1 MKSVPRSPFTTPLS
15 RSARETEPPIRS
27 IFQWKKQRPPLWAM
41 VLTAA
46 LILTC
51 GGLVSC
57 QAEPAADDGS
67 TPPGEEPDDAGYAQ
81 AFYQILTQD
90 APFLDSNSGMTWHL
104 SQLNEMIWNDPG
116 MDVRA
121 EQFAIADLDA
131 DGTPEVVILTD
142 QHIHSEPILV
152 LRWQDG
158 QVYYYQEVGRGM
170 QNLKADGTSEW
181 SDSAF
186 CNGFGRNR
194 YQPSE
199 DSGADIC
206 MADMLGEYDGFSEEP
221 QYTLNGREVSVEEY
235 EAALADQRA
244 KPGAVW
250 YELTAENAASALGVS
265 SPATRYGGHRTPGRI
280 LPRHTPIPNS

>member
-90 APFLDSNSGMTWHL
+90 AP
-104 SQLNEMIWNDPG
+104 
-116 MDVRA
+116 
-121 EQFAIADLDA
+121 
-131 DGTPEVVILTD
+131 
-142 QHIHSEPILV
+142 
-152 LRWQDG
+152 
-158 QVYYYQEVGRGM
+158 
-170 QNLKADGTSEW
+170 
-181 SDSAF
+181 
-186 CNGFGRNR
+186 
-194 YQPSE
+194 
-199 DSGADIC
+199 
-206 MADMLGEYDGFSEEP
+206 
-221 QYTLNGREVSVEEY
+221 
-235 EAALADQRA
+235 
-244 KPGAVW
+244 
-250 YELTAENAASALGVS
+250 
-265 SPATRYGGHRTPGRI
+265 
-280 LPRHTPIPNS
+280 LP

>member
-1 MKSVPRSPFTTPLS
+1 MNKFPRSPFTTPLS
-15 RSARETEPPIRS
+15 GSARETELRIRS
-27 IFQWKKQRPPLWAM
+27 IFRWKKQRPPLWAM
-41 VLTAA
+41 VLIAA
-46 LILTC
+46 LTLSC

-67 TPPGEEPDDAGYAQ
+67 TPPREETDDAGYAQ

-90 APFLDSNSGMTWHL
+90 APFLDSNSGITWHL

-152 LRWQDG
+152 LLWQDG

-170 QNLKADGTSEW
+170 QDLKADGTSEW

-186 CNGFGRNR
+186 CNGFGRDR
-194 YQPSE
+194 YQPGE
-199 DSGADIC
+199 DGGADIC
-206 MADMLGEYDGFSEEP
+206 MADILGEYDGFSEEP
-221 QYTLNGREVSVEEY
+221 QYTLNCREVSVEEY
-235 EAALADQRA
+235 EAALAAQRA
-244 KPGAVW
+244 KPDAVW

-265 SPATRYGGHRTPGRI
+265 APTTR
-280 LPRHTPIPNS
+280 

>member
-1 MKSVPRSPFTTPLS
+1 M
-15 RSARETEPPIRS
+15 
-27 IFQWKKQRPPLWAM
+27 
-41 VLTAA
+41 
-46 LILTC
+46 
-51 GGLVSC
+51 SC

-265 SPATRYGGHRTPGRI
+265 SPATR
-280 LPRHTPIPNS
+280 

>member
-15 RSARETEPPIRS
+15 RSARETEPRIRG
-27 IFQWKKQRPPLWAM
+27 ILLWKKQRPPLLAP
-41 VLTAA
+41 VLAA
-46 LILTC
+46 LILSC

-265 SPATRYGGHRTPGRI
+265 SPATR
-280 LPRHTPIPNS
+280 

>member
-1 MKSVPRSPFTTPLS
+1 MNNFPRSPFTTPLS
-15 RSARETEPPIRS
+15 GSARETELRIRS

-41 VLTAA
+41 VLIAV
-46 LILTC
+46 LTLSC

-67 TPPGEEPDDAGYAQ
+67 TPPEEETDDAGYAQ

-170 QNLKADGTSEW
+170 QDLKADGTSEW

-186 CNGFGRNR
+186 CNGFGRDR
-194 YQPSE
+194 YQPGE
-199 DSGADIC
+199 DGGADIC
-206 MADMLGEYDGFSEEP
+206 MADILGEYDGFSEEP
-221 QYTLNGREVSVEEY
+221 QYTLNGREVSAEEY
-235 EAALADQRA
+235 EAALAAQRA
-244 KPGAVW
+244 KPDAVW

-265 SPATRYGGHRTPGRI
+265 APTTR
-280 LPRHTPIPNS
+280 